1 MGNGLRFRI
10 TRNDGHKPKTRKGNH
25 MKNRNI
31 QFKPTAGLL
40 IPLLLAC
47 FAAVFISG
55 TTPALAGE
63 MVPFNGTVSGYVES
77 QEPVDQCTVHAHVL
91 NFGNANQLGAFT
103 GTAEFYPNFCE
114 DPPNIT
120 YTGTFDWFA
129 ANGDEISGTFEGFL
143 SPTETPGVYD
153 NHENAEVTGGTGRFA
168 PPTTGHFE
176 LGGQI
181 DFTTDPPSFV
191 LPWQGW
197 ISSVGSKRH

>member
-1 MGNGLRFRI
+1 MRSIGSKLSSQRGANFREGMGNGLRFRI
-10 TRNDGHKPKTRKGNH
+10 TQNDGQKPKTRKGNH

-55 TTPALAGE
+55 TTPAVAGE

-77 QEPVDQCTVHAHVL
+77 QEPVDQCTVHAHVV

-129 ANGDEISGTFEGFL
+129 ANGDEISRHVRGVPDG
-143 SPTETPGVYD
+143 PG
-153 NHENAEVTGGTGRFA
+153 H
-168 PPTTGHFE
+168 
-176 LGGQI
+176 
-181 DFTTDPPSFV
+181 
-191 LPWQGW
+191 GW
-197 ISSVGSKRH
+197 SVRQL